1 MLLLSARLYLWVHG
15 QSSVG
20 VSQLPAQVHF
30 TGTYDIPTVMPPGL
44 TLSYGFVSG
53 YAPNPLSATSQVV
66 GSTTNFAGPSITAT
80 TNPINA
86 PQWYFDSGATHY
98 VTNNLQNLQ
107 IAQPATQN
115 EGVVVGNGSHIPVT
129 HTGTGQARSSNS
141 VSGTM
146 SQGSL
151 SYPDLI

>member
-129 HTGTGQARSSNS
+129 HTGQARSSNS